1 MSIADLSVRRPVLAV
16 VSCLLLIVFGAIAF
30 TTLPLR
36 ELPDV
41 DRPIVGVDVNYRGA
55 SAQVVETTV
64 VRVIED
70 QLSGI
75 EGIDTINSSS
85 RDGRGSIN
93 IQFDLTRDLE
103 DAANDVRNA
112 IDRARGQLP
121 ADIDP
126 PVVTKQDADADPIIW
141 INLQSTELD
150 LVQLTDYA
158 ERNIIDRLST
168 LPGVA
173 NVRIGGSQRK
183 ALRIWLDTN
192 ALAARGLA
200 VTDVEDA
207 LRTQNIETPAGYVES
222 AERVYNV
229 RADRIFRTPEDFARM
244 AIGRRDTAGAVRL
257 GDVARIEIAPE
268 ETRRIFRGN
277 GVNQIGLGV
286 VRQSKSNAL
295 EVANAVRREIG
306 QITPNL
312 PPGTKA
318 VIAFDTTIFIEK
330 AIEKVW
336 ETLAEAIVLVV
347 LVIVLFLGSFRA
359 AAIPAAVIPVC
370 LIGSFALLAVLGFS
384 INLLTLLALVL
395 SIGLVVD
402 DSIVVLENIQRRM
415 DQYREPGPVAAMRGT
430 GQVFF
435 AVVATSAVLVAVFA
449 PLLFVGG
456 YVGRLFIE
464 LAVTVAGVVVISM
477 IASLTLTPMMCSK
490 MLRPVGEESAFV
502 RTVNGAIDAL
512 RRSYRAS
519 LDLALHAK
527 PAVFVLFA
535 VVLLGGWFITRQLP
549 SELTRPEDRG
559 NLLVSVQTPEGSG
572 FEYTKRVMDDVERV
586 LLSFVESK
594 EASRILVIAPSF
606 GDQGAN
612 RFSSGFGRVFLVDWA
627 ERERSGDEI
636 IGDMNRRLGEIPGA
650 IVRVSMQNPLTGG
663 GGGGA
668 NDVALVL
675 GGLDYP
681 ELADIADRVVARAR
695 DNPGLIRPRMNY
707 EPTNPR
713 AIVDIDRERAAALGV
728 SVQAIGRTLEATM
741 GARRVNTITERGR
754 EYYVY
759 LQAERAERSDLADL
773 TDKFVR
779 SETTGALVPL
789 SSVVAYKTVG
799 ETGERRRVDRLA
811 AVTIAATLAPGYA
824 MGDALDYLE
833 SVARAEIGR
842 QPIEIGYQGAAR
854 QFKES
859 TGAILFAFGF
869 ALLIVFLV
877 LAAQFESFVHP
888 LVIMLTVPLAVAGG
902 VFGLFVFDNSFNIYS
917 QIGLI
922 ILIALA
928 AKNGILLVEFA
939 NQLRD
944 EGRDIRTA
952 ILEAADLRLRP
963 ILMTSTA
970 TVIGAAP
977 LMFASGAGAESRQ
990 TIGVVIVF
998 GVTLATMLTLFVVPV
1013 FYDLLARFTKSP
1025 EAVAR
1030 EIEKFEAEQQA
1041 APKGQPAE

>member
-1 MSIADLSVRRPVLAV
+1 VSISDLSVRRPVLATV
-16 VSCLLLIVFGAIAF
+16 FCLLVIVFGAIAF

-41 DRPIVGVDVNYRGA
+41 DRPIVSVDVNYRGA

-75 EGIDTINSSS
+75 EGIDTISATS

-93 IQFDLTRDLE
+93 IEFDLSRDLE

-112 IDRARGQLP
+112 IDRSRGQLP
-121 ADIDP
+121 TDIDAP
-126 PVVTKQDADADPIIW
+126 IVSKQDADADPIIW
-141 INLQSTELD
+141 INLQSTNLD
-150 LVQLTDYA
+150 LVGLTDYA
-158 ERNIIDRLST
+158 ERNIVDRLST

-183 ALRIWLDTN
+183 ALRIWLDAD
-192 ALAARGLA
+192 ALAARGLT
-200 VTDVEDA
+200 VTDVETA
-207 LRTQNIETPAGYVES
+207 LRSQNIETPAGYVES
-222 AERVYNV
+222 QERLYNV
-229 RADRIFRTPEDFARM
+229 RTNRIFNTPEDFERM
-244 AIGRRDTAGAVRL
+244 SIGLRGGGAVRL
-257 GDVARIEIAPE
+257 GEVARVEIAPE
-268 ETRRIFRGN
+268 ETRRMFRGN

-295 EVANAVRREIG
+295 EVAQGVRRELAAVSA
-306 QITPNL
+306 NL
-312 PPGTKA
+312 PAGTKA
-318 VIAFDTTIFIEK
+318 VVAFDSTIFIDK
-330 AIEKVW
+330 AIGKVW
-336 ETLAEAIVLVV
+336 ETLAEAVLLVV
-347 LVIVLFLGSFRA
+347 LVIVLFLGSIRA

-370 LIGSFALLAVLGFS
+370 LIGSFALLAAFGFS

-415 DQYREPGPVAAMRGT
+415 DQYREPAPVAAMRGT
-430 GQVFF
+430 RQVFF

-477 IASLTLTPMMCSK
+477 VAALTLTPMMCSK
-490 MLRPVGEESAFV
+490 LLKPVKEEGRFV
-502 RTVNGAIDAL
+502 RVVGGVLDAV

-519 LDLALHAK
+519 LEGALKFK
-527 PAVFVLFA
+527 PAVFVMFAAVLF
-535 VVLLGGWFITRQLP
+535 GGFFVMRQLP

-572 FEYTKRVMDDVERV
+572 FEFTRRIMNDVERI
-586 LLSFVESK
+586 LLSYVESG
-594 EASRILVIAPSF
+594 EATRILVVSPGF

-612 RFSSGFGRVFLVDWA
+612 RFNSGFGRVFLADWD
-627 ERERSGDEI
+627 ERARSGDEI
-636 IGDMNRRLGEIPGA
+636 IGEMNRRFGEIPGA
-650 IVRVSMQNPLTGG
+650 VVRVSMQNPLSGG
-663 GGGGA
+663 GGGGGS
-668 NDVALVL
+668 NDVSIVL
-675 GGLDYP
+675 GGQDYP
-681 ELADIADRVVARAR
+681 ELADVAERVVGRLR

-728 SVQAIGRTLEATM
+728 SVQQIGRTLEATM
-741 GARRVNTITERGR
+741 GARRVNTITDRGR

-759 LQAERAERSDLADL
+759 LQAERDARSELTDLAN
-773 TDKFVR
+773 KYVR

-789 SSVVAYKTVG
+789 SAVATYKTVG
-799 ETGERRRVDRLA
+799 ETGERRRFDRLA
-811 AVTIAATLAPGYA
+811 AVTIAATLAPDYA
-824 MGDALDYLE
+824 IGDALDALE
-833 SVARAEIGR
+833 GAARAEIG
-842 QPIEIGYQGAAR
+842 QQNIVIGYQGAAK
-854 QFKES
+854 QFKDS

-888 LVIMLTVPLAVAGG
+888 LVIMLTVPLALAGG
-902 VFGLFVFDNSFNIYS
+902 IFGLFLFDNSFNIYS

-928 AKNGILLVEFA
+928 AKNGILIVEFA

-944 EGRDIRTA
+944 EGRNIREA
-952 ILEAADLRLRP
+952 ILEASDLRLRP
-963 ILMTSTA
+963 ILMTSLA
-970 TVIGAAP
+970 TVIGAVP
-977 LMFASGAGAESRQ
+977 LMLASGAGAESRQ
-990 TIGVVIVF
+990 TIGVVVVF
-998 GVTLATMLTLFVVPV
+998 GVTVATMLTLFVVPA
-1013 FYDLLARFTKSP
+1013 FYDLLARFTRSP

-1030 EIEKFEAEQQA
+1030 DIERFESEEA
-1041 APKGQPAE
+1041 AMKPAE

>member
-1 MSIADLSVRRPVLAV
+1 MSISDLSVRRPVLAV
-16 VSCLLLIVFGAIAF
+16 VFCLLVIVFGGIAF
-30 TTLPLR
+30 TSLPLR

-41 DRPIVGVDVNYRGA
+41 DRPVVGVDVSYRGA

-64 VRVIED
+64 VRIIED

-75 EGIDTINSSS
+75 EGIDTINSTS

-93 IQFDLTRDLE
+93 VEFDLSRDLE

-126 PVVTKQDADADPIIW
+126 PVVSKQDADADPIIW
-141 INLQSTELD
+141 INLQSTNLD

-158 ERNIIDRLST
+158 ERNIVDRLST

-173 NVRIGGSQRK
+173 SVRIGGSQRK
-183 ALRIWLDTN
+183 ALRIWLDAD
-192 ALAARGLA
+192 ALAARGLT

-207 LRTQNIETPAGYVES
+207 LRTQNLETPAGYVES

-229 RADRIFRTPEDFARM
+229 RTDRIFNTPEDFARM
-244 AIGRRDTAGAVRL
+244 AVGRGDNQGAVRL
-257 GDVARIEIAPE
+257 GDVARIELAPE
-268 ETRRIFRGN
+268 ETRRLFRGN
-277 GVNQIGLGV
+277 GANQIGLGV

-295 EVANAVRREIG
+295 DVAAAVRKELEVVRA
-306 QITPNL
+306 NL
-312 PPGTKA
+312 PSGTDA
-318 VIAFDTTIFIEK
+318 VVAFDTTVFIDK
-330 AIEKVW
+330 AIHKVW
-336 ETLAEAIVLVV
+336 ETLAEAIFLVV

-370 LIGSFALLAVLGFS
+370 LIGSFALLAACGFS

-402 DSIVVLENIQRRM
+402 DSIVVLENAQRRV
-415 DQYREPGPVAAMRGT
+415 DQYGEPAPVAAMRGT
-430 GQVFF
+430 RQVFF

-490 MLRPVGEESAFV
+490 MLRPVGDGTTFV
-502 RTVNGAIDAL
+502 RTVNSTLDVL

-527 PAVFVLFA
+527 PVVFALFGL
-535 VVLLGGWFITRQLP
+535 VIFGGWFVMQQLP

-559 NLLVSVQTPEGSG
+559 NLLINVQAPEGSG
-572 FEYTKRVMDDVERV
+572 FEYTRRIMDDVEKV
-586 LLSFVESK
+586 LLGYVERK
-594 EASRILVIAPSF
+594 EATRILVVAPGF

-612 RFSSGFGRVFLVDWA
+612 RFNSGLGRVFLADW
-627 ERERSGDEI
+627 EKRERSGDEI
-636 IGDMNRRLGEIPGA
+636 IGEMNRKMGEIPGA
-650 IVRVSMQNPLTGG
+650 VVRVSMQNPLAGG
-663 GGGGA
+663 GGG
-668 NDVALVL
+668 NDVSLVL
-675 GGLDYP
+675 GGQDYP
-681 ELADIADRVVARAR
+681 ELADIADRIVAKAR
-695 DNPGLIRPRMNY
+695 ENPQLIRPRMNY

-713 AIVDIDRERAAALGV
+713 AIVDIDLERAAALGV
-728 SVQAIGRTLEATM
+728 SVQTVGRTLEATM
-741 GARRVNTITERGR
+741 GARRVNTITDRGR

-759 LQAERAERSDLADL
+759 LQAERTERSDLSDL
-773 TDKFVR
+773 GDKFVR
-779 SETTGALVPL
+779 SDTTGALVPL
-789 SSVVAYKTVG
+789 SSVVTYKTVG
-799 ETGERRRVDRLA
+799 ETGERRRLDRLA
-811 AVTIAATLAPGYA
+811 AVSIAATLGPDYA

-833 SVARAEIGR
+833 GIARAEMGA
-842 QPIEIGYQGAAR
+842 QNVAIGYQGAAK
-854 QFKES
+854 QFKDS
-859 TGAILFAFGF
+859 TGAIVFAFGF

-877 LAAQFESFVHP
+877 LAAQFESFIHP
-888 LVIMLTVPLAVAGG
+888 LTIMMTVPLAVAGG
-902 VFGLFVFDNSFNIYS
+902 VFGLFMFDNSFNIYS

-944 EGRDIRTA
+944 EGREIREA
-952 ILEAADLRLRP
+952 ILEASDLRLRP
-963 ILMTSTA
+963 ILMTSIA
-970 TVIGAAP
+970 TVIGAVP
-977 LMFASGAGAESRQ
+977 LMIADGAGAESRQ

-998 GVTLATMLTLFVVPV
+998 GVTVATMMTLFVVPV
-1013 FYDLLARFTKSP
+1013 FYDMLARFTRSP
-1025 EAVAR
+1025 EAVAKD
-1030 EIEKFEAEQQA
+1030 IERYETEEAA
-1041 APKGQPAE
+1041 AQQPAE

>member
-1 MSIADLSVRRPVLAV
+1 MASISDLAVRRPVLATV
-16 VSCLLLIVFGAIAF
+16 FCLLVIVFGAIAF

-41 DRPIVGVDVNYRGA
+41 DRPIVSVDVSYRGS
-55 SAQVVETTV
+55 SALVVETTV

-75 EGIDTINSSS
+75 EGIDTISSNS

-93 IQFDLTRDLE
+93 IEFDLSRDLE

-112 IDRARGQLP
+112 IDRARGSLP

-141 INLQSTELD
+141 INLSSTQLD
-150 LVQLTDYA
+150 LVGLTDYA
-158 ERNIIDRLST
+158 ERNVVDRLST

-173 NVRIGGSQRK
+173 SVRVGGSQRK
-183 ALRIWLDTN
+183 ALRIWLDAN
-192 ALAARGLA
+192 ALAARSLT
-200 VTDVEDA
+200 VTDVEAA
-207 LRTQNIETPAGYVES
+207 LRSQNIETPAGYVES
-222 AERVYNV
+222 PERLYNL
-229 RADRIFRTPEDFARM
+229 RTNRIFNSPEDFRRM
-244 AIGRRDTAGAVRL
+244 AIADRDGTVVRL
-257 GDVARIEIAPE
+257 GDIARVELAPE
-268 ETRRIFRGN
+268 DTRRVFRGN
-277 GVNQIGLGV
+277 GENQIGLGV

-295 EVANAVRREIG
+295 EVAAAVRRELKA
-306 QITPNL
+306 ITPNL
-312 PPGTKA
+312 PAGMSA
-318 VIAFDTTIFIEK
+318 VIALDTTTFIDK
-330 AIEKVW
+330 AIGKVW
-336 ETLAEAIVLVV
+336 ETLAEAVFLVV

-370 LIGSFALLAVLGFS
+370 LVGAFALLAAFGFS

-415 DQYREPGPVAAMRGT
+415 DNYNEPAPVAAMRGT
-430 GQVFF
+430 RQVFF

-477 IASLTLTPMMCSK
+477 VASLTLTPMMCSK
-490 MLRPVGEESAFV
+490 LLKPVGDGGGFV
-502 RTVNGAIDAL
+502 RAVNGTLEAL
-512 RRSYRAS
+512 RRSYRNS
-519 LDLALHAK
+519 LDAALAFK
-527 PAVFVLFA
+527 PVVFALFA
-535 VVLLGGWFITRQLP
+535 AVLVGGWFMMQQLP

-559 NLLVSVQTPEGSG
+559 NLLVNIQTPEGSG
-572 FEYTKRVMDDVERV
+572 FEFTKRIVDDVERV
-586 LLSFVESK
+586 LLGYVESG
-594 EASRILVIAPSF
+594 EATRILVVAPGF

-612 RFSSGFGRVFLVDWA
+612 RFSSGFGRVFLADWD
-627 ERERSGDEI
+627 ERARSGDEI
-636 IGDMNRRLGEIPGA
+636 IGEMNRKMGEIPGA
-650 IVRVSMQNPLTGG
+650 VVRVSMQNPLA

-668 NDVALVL
+668 NDVSIVL
-675 GGLDYP
+675 GGQDYA
-681 ELADIADRVVARAR
+681 ELADVADRVVGRMR
-695 DNPGLIRPRMNY
+695 ENPNLIRPRMNY

-728 SVQAIGRTLEATM
+728 SVQEIGRTLEATM
-741 GARRVNTITERGR
+741 GARRVNTITDRGR
-754 EYYVY
+754 EYYVF
-759 LQAERAERSDLADL
+759 LQAERDERSELTDL
-773 TDKFVR
+773 TNKYAR
-779 SETTGALVPL
+779 SQTTGALVPL
-789 SSVVAYKTVG
+789 SAVVTYKTIG
-799 ETGERRRVDRLA
+799 ETGERRRLNRQA

-824 MGDALDYLE
+824 IGDALTTLE
-833 SVARAEIGR
+833 TAAKAEIGA
-842 QPIEIGYQGAAR
+842 QNITIGYQGAAK
-854 QFKES
+854 QFRDS
-859 TGAILFAFGF
+859 SGAIVFAFGF

-888 LVIMLTVPLAVAGG
+888 LVIMLTVPLAIAGG
-902 VFGLFVFDNSFNIYS
+902 VFGLYMFGNSFNIYS

-944 EGRDIRTA
+944 EGRDIREA
-952 ILEAADLRLRP
+952 ILEASDLRMRP
-963 ILMTSTA
+963 ILMTSIA

-977 LMFASGAGAESRQ
+977 LMIAHGAGAESRQ

-998 GVTLATMLTLFVVPV
+998 GVTVATMLTLFVVPV
-1013 FYDLLARFTKSP
+1013 FYDLLARFTRSP
-1025 EAVAR
+1025 EAVSR
-1030 EIEKFEAEQQA
+1030 DIERFESEESA
-1041 APKGQPAE
+1041 ALKPAE

>member
-1 MSIADLSVRRPVLAV
+1 MSISDLSIRRPVLATV
-16 VSCLLLIVFGAIAF
+16 FCLLVIVFGAIAF

-41 DRPIVGVDVNYRGA
+41 DRPVVGVDVSYRGA

-75 EGIDTINSSS
+75 EGIDSISASS

-93 IQFDLTRDLE
+93 IEFDLSRDLE

-121 ADIDP
+121 TDIDP

-141 INLQSTELD
+141 INLSSTNLD
-150 LVQLTDYA
+150 LVGLTDYA
-158 ERNIIDRLST
+158 ERNIVDRLST

-173 NVRIGGSQRK
+173 SVRIGGSQRK
-183 ALRIWLDTN
+183 ALRIWLDAD
-192 ALAARGLA
+192 ALAARGLT
-200 VTDVEDA
+200 VTDVEAA
-207 LRTQNIETPAGYVES
+207 LRSQNIETPAGYVES
-222 AERVYNV
+222 PERLYNV
-229 RADRIFRTPEDFARM
+229 RANRIFNTPEDFARM
-244 AIGRRDTAGAVRL
+244 SIGLRGGSAVRL
-257 GDVARIEIAPE
+257 GDVARVELAPE
-268 ETRRIFRGN
+268 ETRRLFRGN

-295 EVANAVRREIG
+295 EVAAGVRRELASVK
-306 QITPNL
+306 QNL
-312 PPGTKA
+312 PAGTDA
-318 VIAFDTTIFIEK
+318 VIAFDTTVFIDK
-330 AIEKVW
+330 AIGKVW
-336 ETLAEAIVLVV
+336 ETLAEAVLLVV

-370 LIGSFALLAVLGFS
+370 LVGAFALLALLGFS

-415 DQYREPGPVAAMRGT
+415 DQYREPAPVAAMRGT
-430 GQVFF
+430 RQVFF

-477 IASLTLTPMMCSK
+477 IAALTLTPMMCSK
-490 MLRPVGEESAFV
+490 LLKPVEDEGRFV
-502 RTVNGAIDAL
+502 RTVNGALDAI

-519 LDLALHAK
+519 LEGALNFK
-527 PAVFVLFA
+527 PAVIVLFA
-535 VVLLGGWFITRQLP
+535 AVVFGGWFTMGQMS
-549 SELTRPEDRG
+549 SELTQPEDRG
-559 NLLVSVQTPEGSG
+559 NLLVNVQTPEGSG
-572 FEYTKRVMDDVERV
+572 FEYTKRIMDDVERI
-586 LLSFVESK
+586 LLTFVESG
-594 EASRILVIAPSF
+594 EATRILVVSPGF

-612 RFSSGFGRVFLVDWA
+612 RFSSGFGRVFLADWDDRA
-627 ERERSGDEI
+627 RSGDEI
-636 IGDMNRRLGEIPGA
+636 IGDMNRQLGEIPGA
-650 IVRVSMQNPLTGG
+650 VVRVSMQNPLAGG

-668 NDVALVL
+668 NDVSIVL
-675 GGLDYP
+675 GGQDYP
-681 ELADIADRVVARAR
+681 ELADVAERVVSRMR

-707 EPTNPR
+707 EPTSPR
-713 AIVDIDRERAAALGV
+713 AVVDIDRERAASLGV
-728 SVQAIGRTLEATM
+728 SVQQIGRTLEATM
-741 GARRVNTITERGR
+741 GARRVNTITDRGR

-759 LQAERAERSDLADL
+759 LQAERDERSELGDLAN
-773 TDKFVR
+773 KYVR

-789 SSVVAYKTVG
+789 SAVASYRTVG
-799 ETGERRRVDRLA
+799 ETGERRRLNRLA
-811 AVTIAATLAPGYA
+811 AVTIAATLAPNYA
-824 MGDALDYLE
+824 IGDALDALE
-833 SVARAEIGR
+833 AAARAEIGN
-842 QPIEIGYQGAAR
+842 QNIVIGYQEAAK
-854 QFKES
+854 QFKDS

-902 VFGLFVFDNSFNIYS
+902 IFGLYIFGNSFNIYS

-928 AKNGILLVEFA
+928 AKNGILMVEFA

-944 EGRDIRTA
+944 EGRSVREA
-952 ILEAADLRLRP
+952 ILEASDLRLRP
-963 ILMTSTA
+963 ILMTSIA
-970 TVIGAAP
+970 TVIGAVP
-977 LMFASGAGAESRQ
+977 LMLAHGAGAESRQ

-998 GVTLATMLTLFVVPV
+998 GVTVATMLTLFVVPA
-1013 FYDLLARFTKSP
+1013 FYDLLARFTRSP

-1030 EIEKFEAEQQA
+1030 DIERFESEEA
-1041 APKGQPAE
+1041 AMKPAE

>member
-1 MSIADLSVRRPVLAV
+1 MASISDLSVRRPVLATV
-16 VSCLLLIVFGAIAF
+16 FCLLVIVFGAIAF

-41 DRPIVGVDVNYRGA
+41 DRPIVSVDVSYRGS

-75 EGIDTINSSS
+75 EGIDTISSNS

-93 IQFDLTRDLE
+93 IEFDLSRNLE

-121 ADIDP
+121 ADIDA

-141 INLQSTELD
+141 INLSSTQLD
-150 LVQLTDYA
+150 LVGLTDYA
-158 ERNIIDRLST
+158 ERNVVDRLST

-173 NVRIGGSQRK
+173 SVRVGGSQRK
-183 ALRIWLDTN
+183 ALRIWLDAN
-192 ALAARGLA
+192 ALAARSLT
-200 VTDVEDA
+200 VTDVETA
-207 LRTQNIETPAGYVES
+207 LRSQNIETPAGYVES
-222 AERVYNV
+222 RERLYNL
-229 RADRIFRTPEDFARM
+229 RTNRIFNSPEDFKRM
-244 AIGRRDTAGAVRL
+244 AIAERDGTVVRL
-257 GDVARIEIAPE
+257 GDIARVELAPE
-268 ETRRIFRGN
+268 DTRRVFRGN
-277 GVNQIGLGV
+277 GENQIGLGI

-295 EVANAVRREIG
+295 EVAAGVRKELEAIR
-306 QITPNL
+306 PNL
-312 PPGTKA
+312 PAGTNA
-318 VIAFDTTIFIEK
+318 VIALDTTTFIDK
-330 AIEKVW
+330 AIGKVW
-336 ETLAEAIVLVV
+336 ETLAEAVFLVV

-370 LIGSFALLAVLGFS
+370 LIGSFALLAAFGFS

-415 DQYREPGPVAAMRGT
+415 DHYNEPAPVAAMRGT
-430 GQVFF
+430 RQVFF

-477 IASLTLTPMMCSK
+477 VASLTLTPMMCSK
-490 MLRPVGEESAFV
+490 LLKPVGDEGGFV
-502 RTVNGAIDAL
+502 RTVNSTLNGL
-512 RRSYRAS
+512 RRSYRNS
-519 LDLALHAK
+519 LDAALAFK
-527 PAVFVLFA
+527 PAVFALFGAVLF
-535 VVLLGGWFITRQLP
+535 GGWFMMQQLP

-559 NLLVSVQTPEGSG
+559 NLLINVQTPEGSG
-572 FEYTKRVMDDVERV
+572 FEFTKRIMEDVERI
-586 LLSFVESK
+586 LLSYVESG
-594 EASRILVIAPSF
+594 EATRILVVAPGF

-612 RFSSGFGRVFLVDWA
+612 RFNSGLGRVFLADWD
-627 ERERSGDEI
+627 ERARSGDEI
-636 IGDMNRRLGEIPGA
+636 IGEMNRKMGEIPGA
-650 IVRVSMQNPLTGG
+650 VVRVSMQNPLAGG
-663 GGGGA
+663 NGG
-668 NDVALVL
+668 NDVSIVL
-675 GGLDYP
+675 GGQDYA
-681 ELADIADRVVARAR
+681 ELADVADRVVGRMR

-728 SVQAIGRTLEATM
+728 SVQEIGRTLEATM
-741 GARRVNTITERGR
+741 GARRVNTITDRGR
-754 EYYVY
+754 EYYVF
-759 LQAERAERSDLADL
+759 LQAERDERSELTDL
-773 TDKFVR
+773 TNKYAR
-779 SETTGALVPL
+779 SQTTGALVPL
-789 SSVVAYKTVG
+789 SAVVTYKTVG
-799 ETGERRRVDRLA
+799 ETGERRRLNRLA

-824 MGDALDYLE
+824 IGDALTSLE
-833 SVARAEIGR
+833 TAAKAEIGA
-842 QPIEIGYQGAAR
+842 QNITIGYQGAAK
-854 QFKES
+854 QFRDS
-859 TGAILFAFGF
+859 TGAIVFAFGF

-902 VFGLFVFDNSFNIYS
+902 VFGLFMFGNSFNIYS

-944 EGRDIRTA
+944 EGRDIRAA
-952 ILEAADLRLRP
+952 ILEAADLRMRP
-963 ILMTSTA
+963 ILMTSIA
-970 TVIGAAP
+970 TVIGAVP
-977 LMFASGAGAESRQ
+977 LMIAHGAGAESRQ

-998 GVTLATMLTLFVVPV
+998 GVTVATMLTLFVVPV
-1013 FYDLLARFTKSP
+1013 FYDLLARFTRSP
-1025 EAVAR
+1025 ESVAR
-1030 EIEKFEAEQQA
+1030 DIERFESEEDA
-1041 APKGQPAE
+1041 ALKPAE

>member
-1 MSIADLSVRRPVLAV
+1 MSISDLSVRRPVLAV
-16 VSCLLLIVFGAIAF
+16 VFCLLVIVFGAIAF
-30 TTLPLR
+30 SSLPLR

-41 DRPIVGVDVNYRGA
+41 DRPVVGVDVSYRGA

-64 VRVIED
+64 VRIIED

-75 EGIDTINSSS
+75 EGIDTITSAS

-93 IQFDLTRDLE
+93 IEFALSRNLE

-112 IDRARGQLP
+112 IDRSRGQLP
-121 ADIDP
+121 ADIDA
-126 PVVTKQDADADPIIW
+126 PVVSKQDADADPIIW
-141 INLQSTELD
+141 INLQSSNLD
-150 LVQLTDYA
+150 LVALTDYA
-158 ERNIIDRLST
+158 ERNIVDRLST

-173 NVRIGGSQRK
+173 SVRIGGSQRK
-183 ALRIWLDTN
+183 ALRVWLNAD
-192 ALAARGLA
+192 ALAARGLT

-229 RADRIFRTPEDFARM
+229 RTDRIFETPEDFARM

-257 GDVARIEIAPE
+257 GDVARIELAPE
-268 ETRRIFRGN
+268 ETRRLFRGN

-295 EVANAVRREIG
+295 DVAKAVRKELEAVRA
-306 QITPNL
+306 NL
-312 PPGTKA
+312 PSGTDA
-318 VIAFDTTIFIEK
+318 VVAFDTTVFIDK
-330 AIEKVW
+330 AIQKVW
-336 ETLAEAIVLVV
+336 ETLAEAVFLVIM
-347 LVIVLFLGSFRA
+347 VIVLFLGSFRA

-370 LIGSFALLAVLGFS
+370 LVGSFALLAAFGFS

-402 DSIVVLENIQRRM
+402 DSIVVLENVQRRL
-415 DQYREPGPVAAMRGT
+415 DRYGEPPAVAAMRGT
-430 GQVFF
+430 RQVFF

-490 MLRPVGEESAFV
+490 MLRPVGDGTPFV
-502 RTVNGAIDAL
+502 RGVNATLGAL
-512 RRSYRAS
+512 RKSYRAS
-519 LDLALHAK
+519 LDLALKAK
-527 PAVFVLFA
+527 PVVFALFGL
-535 VVLLGGWFITRQLP
+535 VIFGGWFVMQQLP

-559 NLLVSVQTPEGSG
+559 NLLVSMQAPEGSG
-572 FEYTKRVMDDVERV
+572 FEYTNRIMKDVEAV
-586 LLSFVESK
+586 LLSYVESK
-594 EASRILVIAPSF
+594 EATRILVVAPGF

-612 RFSSGFGRVFLVDWA
+612 RFNSGLGRVFLADWD
-627 ERERSGDEI
+627 ERARSGDEI
-636 IGDMNRRLGEIPGA
+636 IGEMNRKMGEIPGA
-650 IVRVSMQNPLTGG
+650 VVRVSMQNPLAGGSGG
-663 GGGGA
+663 GG

-681 ELADIADRVVARAR
+681 DLAEVADRIVAKSRE
-695 DNPGLIRPRMNY
+695 NPYLIRPRMNY

-713 AIVDIDRERAAALGV
+713 VIVDIDRERAASLGV
-728 SVQAIGRTLEATM
+728 SVQQVGRTLEATM
-741 GARRVNTITERGR
+741 GARRVNTITDRGR

-759 LQAERAERSDLADL
+759 LQAERSERSDLSDL
-773 TDKFVR
+773 GDKYVR
-779 SETTGALVPL
+779 SDTTGALVPL
-789 SSVVAYKTVG
+789 SSLVTYKTVG
-799 ETGERRRVDRLA
+799 ETGERRRLDRMA

-833 SVARAEIGR
+833 GAARAEIGT
-842 QPIEIGYQGAAR
+842 QNISVGYQGAAK

-859 TGAILFAFGF
+859 TGAIVFAFGF

-902 VFGLFVFDNSFNIYS
+902 VFGLFLFDNSFNIYS

-944 EGRDIRTA
+944 EGRDIREA
-952 ILEAADLRLRP
+952 ILEASDLRLRP
-963 ILMTSTA
+963 ILMTSIA
-970 TVIGAAP
+970 TVIGAVP
-977 LMFASGAGAESRQ
+977 LMVADGAGAESRQ

-998 GVTLATMLTLFVVPV
+998 GVTVATMLTLFVVPV
-1013 FYDLLARFTKSP
+1013 FYDILARFTRSP

-1030 EIEKFEAEQQA
+1030 EIEKFETEEGA
-1041 APKGQPAE
+1041 ARQPAE

>member
-1 MSIADLSVRRPVLAV
+1 MSISDLSVRRPVLAAV
-16 VSCLLLIVFGAIAF
+16 FCLLVIVFGGIAF
-30 TTLPLR
+30 TQLPLR

-41 DRPIVGVDVNYRGA
+41 DRPVVSVDVNYRGS

-75 EGIDTINSSS
+75 EGIDAINSTS

-93 IQFDLTRDLE
+93 IEFDLSRDLE

-121 ADIDP
+121 TDIDP
-126 PVVTKQDADADPIIW
+126 PVVSKQDADADPIIW
-141 INLQSTELD
+141 INLQSTNLD
-150 LVQLTDYA
+150 LVGLTDYA
-158 ERNIIDRLST
+158 ERNIVDRLST

-173 NVRIGGSQRK
+173 SVRIGGSQRK
-183 ALRIWLDTN
+183 ALRIWLDAD
-192 ALAARGLA
+192 ALAARALTVA
-200 VTDVEDA
+200 DVENA
-207 LRTQNIETPAGYVES
+207 LRSQNIETPAGYVES
-222 AERVYNV
+222 NERLYNV
-229 RADRIFRTPEDFARM
+229 RTDRIFNSPEDFERM
-244 AIGRRDTAGAVRL
+244 AIGGAADGVQVRL
-257 GDVARIEIAPE
+257 GDVARVEIAPE
-268 ETRRIFRGN
+268 ETRRMFRGN
-277 GVNQIGLGV
+277 GQNQIGLGV

-295 EVANAVRREIG
+295 EVANGVRREIEA
-306 QITPNL
+306 ISPNL
-312 PPGTKA
+312 PAGTSA
-318 VIAFDTTIFIEK
+318 VVAFDSTVFIAK

-336 ETLAEAIVLVV
+336 ETLAEAVFLVV

-370 LIGSFALLAVLGFS
+370 LVGAFALLAGFGFS

-415 DQYREPGPVAAMRGT
+415 DQYREPPAVAAMRGT
-430 GQVFF
+430 RQVFF

-490 MLRPVGEESAFV
+490 LLKPVENESRFV
-502 RTVNGAIDAL
+502 RVVNRTLDGL

-519 LDLALHAK
+519 LDVALQAK
-527 PAVFVLFA
+527 PVVFALFG
-535 VVLLGGWFITRQLP
+535 VVLVGGWFLMQQLP

-559 NLLVSVQTPEGSG
+559 NLLINVQTPEGSG
-572 FEYTKRVMDDVERV
+572 YEYTKRIMDDVERT
-586 LLSFVESK
+586 LLTYVESG
-594 EASRILVIAPSF
+594 EATRVLVVSPGF

-612 RFSSGFGRVFLVDWA
+612 RFNSGFSRVFLADWSDRA
-627 ERERSGDEI
+627 RSGDEI
-636 IGDMNRRLGEIPGA
+636 IGEMNRKLGEIPGA
-650 IVRVSMQNPLTGG
+650 VVRVSMQNPLAGG

-668 NDVALVL
+668 NDVSIVL
-675 GGLDYP
+675 GGQDYA
-681 ELADIADRVVARAR
+681 ELADVADRTVARLR
-695 DNPGLIRPRMNY
+695 DNPNIIRPRMNY

-728 SVQAIGRTLEATM
+728 SVQQIGRTLEATM
-741 GARRVNTITERGR
+741 GARRVNTITDRGR
-754 EYYVY
+754 EYYVF
-759 LQAERAERSDLADL
+759 LQAERDERSELTDL
-773 TDKFVR
+773 TNKYVR

-789 SSVVAYKTVG
+789 SAVATFKTVG
-799 ETGERRRVDRLA
+799 ETGERRRLDRLA
-811 AVTIAATLAPGYA
+811 AVTIAATLGPGYA
-824 MGDALDYLE
+824 IGDALEAME
-833 SVARAEIGR
+833 SAARAEIGA
-842 QPIEIGYQGAAR
+842 QNITIGYQGAAK
-854 QFKES
+854 QFRDS
-859 TGAILFAFGF
+859 TGAIVFAFAF

-902 VFGLFVFDNSFNIYS
+902 VFGLFLFDNSFNIYS

-928 AKNGILLVEFA
+928 AKNGILIVEFA

-944 EGRDIRTA
+944 EGRSIREA
-952 ILEAADLRLRP
+952 VLEASDLRLRP
-963 ILMTSTA
+963 ILMTSIA
-970 TVIGAAP
+970 TVIGAVP
-977 LMFASGAGAESRQ
+977 LMIASGAGAESRQ

-998 GVTLATMLTLFVVPV
+998 GVTVATMLTLFVVPV
-1013 FYDLLARFTKSP
+1013 FYDLLARFTRSP

-1030 EIEKFEAEQQA
+1030 DIERYESEEAA
-1041 APKGQPAE
+1041 ALKPAE

>member
-1 MSIADLSVRRPVLAV
+1 MSISDLSVRRPVLALV
-16 VSCLLLIVFGAIAF
+16 VCLLIIVFGGIAF

-41 DRPIVGVDVNYRGA
+41 DRPVVSVDVSYRGS

-85 RDGRGSIN
+85 RDGRGSISVE
-93 IQFDLTRDLE
+93 FDLSRDLE

-112 IDRARGQLP
+112 VDRARGQLP

-126 PVVTKQDADADPIIW
+126 PVVSKQDADADPIIW
-141 INLQSTELD
+141 INLQSTNLD
-150 LVQLTDYA
+150 LVGLTDYA
-158 ERNIIDRLST
+158 ERNIVDRLST

-173 NVRIGGSQRK
+173 SVRVGGSQRK
-183 ALRIWLDTN
+183 ALRIWLDAD
-192 ALAARGLA
+192 ALAARGLT
-200 VTDVEDA
+200 VNDVETA
-207 LRTQNIETPAGYVES
+207 LRSQNIETPAGYVES
-222 AERVYNV
+222 NERLYNV
-229 RADRIFRTPEDFARM
+229 RTDRIFNSPEDFARM
-244 AIGRRDTAGAVRL
+244 AIGQGEGAVVRL
-257 GDVARIEIAPE
+257 GDVARIELAPE
-268 ETRRIFRGN
+268 ETRRLFRGN
-277 GVNQIGLGV
+277 GNNQIGLGV

-295 EVANAVRREIG
+295 DVAAGVRKELEALS
-306 QITPNL
+306 PNL
-312 PPGTKA
+312 PPGTSA
-318 VIAFDTTIFIEK
+318 VVAIDTTVFIDK
-330 AIEKVW
+330 AIQKVW
-336 ETLAEAIVLVV
+336 ETLGEAVVLVV

-370 LIGSFALLAVLGFS
+370 LVGAFALLAGFGFS

-415 DQYREPGPVAAMRGT
+415 DVYREPPAVAAMRGT
-430 GQVFF
+430 RQVFF
-435 AVVATSAVLVAVFA
+435 AVVATTAVLVAVFA

-490 MLRPVGEESAFV
+490 LLKPVETENRFV
-502 RTVNGAIDAL
+502 RSVNGVLDVI
-512 RRSYRAS
+512 RRSYRTS
-519 LDLALHAK
+519 LDAALSFK

-535 VVLLGGWFITRQLP
+535 AVLAGGWFLTQQLP

-572 FEYTKRVMDDVERV
+572 YEYTKRIMDEVEQT
-586 LLSFVESK
+586 LLTYVESG
-594 EASRILVIAPSF
+594 EANRILVVAPGF

-612 RFSSGFGRVFLVDWA
+612 RFSSGFGRVFLVDWDK
-627 ERERSGDEI
+627 RDRTGDEI
-636 IGDMNRRLGEIPGA
+636 IGEMNRKLGEIPGA
-650 IVRVSMQNPLTGG
+650 VVRVSMQNPLSGG
-663 GGGGA
+663 GGGGGG
-668 NDVALVL
+668 DVSLVL
-675 GGLDYP
+675 GGQDYA
-681 ELADIADRVVARAR
+681 ELADVADRVVSRLR
-695 DNPGLIRPRMNY
+695 DNPNLIRPRMNY

-728 SVQAIGRTLEATM
+728 SVQQIGRTLEATM
-741 GARRVNTITERGR
+741 GARRVNTITDRGR

-759 LQAERAERSDLADL
+759 LQAERDERSELTDL
-773 TDKFVR
+773 TNKYVR

-789 SSVVAYKTVG
+789 SSVATFKTVG
-799 ETGERRRVDRLA
+799 ETGERRRFDRQA
-811 AVTIAATLAPGYA
+811 AVTINATLAPGYSI
-824 MGDALDYLE
+824 GTALTE
-833 SVARAEIGR
+833 IENAARAEIGA
-842 QPIEIGYQGAAR
+842 QNITLGYQGASK
-854 QFKES
+854 QFKDS
-859 TGAILFAFGF
+859 TGAIVFAFAF

-902 VFGLFVFDNSFNIYS
+902 VFGLYLFDNSFNIYS

-944 EGRDIRTA
+944 EGRNIRDA
-952 ILEAADLRLRP
+952 ILEASDLRLRP
-963 ILMTSTA
+963 ILMTSIA
-970 TVIGAAP
+970 TVIGAVP
-977 LMFASGAGAESRQ
+977 LMLADGAGAESRQ

-998 GVTLATMLTLFVVPV
+998 GVTVATMLTLFVVPV
-1013 FYDLLARFTKSP
+1013 FYDLLARFTRSP

-1030 EIEKFEAEQQA
+1030 DIERYESEEAA
-1041 APKGQPAE
+1041 LKPAE

>member
-1 MSIADLSVRRPVLAV
+1 MSISDLSVRRPVLAAV
-16 VSCLLLIVFGAIAF
+16 FCLLVIVFGAIAF

-41 DRPIVGVDVNYRGA
+41 DRPVVSVDVSYRGA

-75 EGIDTINSSS
+75 EGVDTISANS

-93 IQFDLTRDLE
+93 VEFELSRDLE

-112 IDRARGQLP
+112 VDRARGQLP
-121 ADIDP
+121 VDIDP
-126 PVVTKQDADADPIIW
+126 PVVSKQDADADPIIW
-141 INLQSTELD
+141 INLSSSELD
-150 LVQLTDYA
+150 LLELTDYA
-158 ERNIIDRLST
+158 ERNLVDRLST

-173 NVRIGGSQRK
+173 SVRVGGSQRK
-183 ALRIWLDTN
+183 ALRIWLDAD
-192 ALAARGLA
+192 ALAARQLT
-200 VTDVEDA
+200 VNDVEAA
-207 LRTQNIETPAGYVES
+207 LRSQNIETPAGYVES
-222 AERVYNV
+222 QERLYNV
-229 RADRIFRTPEDFARM
+229 RADRIYNSPEEFARM
-244 AIGRRDTAGAVRL
+244 AVGQRNGAVVRL
-257 GDVARIEIAPE
+257 GDVARIEVAPDD
-268 ETRRIFRGN
+268 TRRMFRGN
-277 GVNQIGLGV
+277 GLNQIGLGV

-295 EVANAVRREIG
+295 EVAEGVRRELAAFR
-306 QITPNL
+306 PNL
-312 PPGTKA
+312 PEGTDA
-318 VIAFDTTIFIEK
+318 VVAFDSTVFIDK
-330 AIEKVW
+330 AIGKVW
-336 ETLAEAIVLVV
+336 ETLAEAILLVV
-347 LVIVLFLGSFRA
+347 AVIVLFLGSFRA

-370 LIGSFALLAVLGFS
+370 LIGAFALLAVFGFS

-415 DQYREPGPVAAMRGT
+415 DQYREPAAVAAMRGT
-430 GQVFF
+430 RQVFF
-435 AVVATSAVLVAVFA
+435 AVVATSVVLVAVFA

-464 LAVTVAGVVVISM
+464 LAVTVAGVVLISM
-477 IASLTLTPMMCSK
+477 IAALTLTPMMCSK
-490 MLRPVGEESAFV
+490 LLKPVEGESRFV
-502 RTVNGAIDAL
+502 RIVNATLGGL
-512 RRSYRAS
+512 SRSYRAS
-519 LDLALHAK
+519 LQAALAFK

-535 VVLLGGWFITRQLP
+535 VVLFGGWFVAQQLP

-559 NLLVSVQTPEGSG
+559 NLLVNVQTPEGSG
-572 FEYTKRVMDDVERV
+572 FEYTKRIMDDVERV
-586 LLSFVESK
+586 LLTYVQSG
-594 EASRILVIAPSF
+594 EATRILVVSPGF

-612 RFSSGFGRVFLVDWA
+612 RFNSGFGRVFLADWD
-627 ERERSGDEI
+627 ERARSGDAI
-636 IGDMNRRLGEIPGA
+636 IGEMNRKLGEIPGA
-650 IVRVSMQNPLTGG
+650 VVRVSMQNPLAGG
-663 GGGGA
+663 GGGGGS
-668 NDVALVL
+668 NDVSIVL
-675 GGLDYP
+675 GGQDYE
-681 ELADIADRVVARAR
+681 ELADVADRVVARMR
-695 DNPGLIRPRMNY
+695 DNPNLIRPRMNY

-728 SVQAIGRTLEATM
+728 SVQQIGRTLEATM
-741 GARRVNTITERGR
+741 GARRVNTITDRGR

-759 LQAERAERSDLADL
+759 LQAERDERSNLDDL
-773 TDKFVR
+773 TNKYVR

-789 SSVVAYKTVG
+789 SAVVSFKTVG
-799 ETGERRRVDRLA
+799 ETGERRRLDRLA

-824 MGDALDYLE
+824 MGDALEALE
-833 SVARAEIGR
+833 TAARTEIGR
-842 QPIEIGYQGAAR
+842 QNITIGYQGAAK
-854 QFKES
+854 QFRDS

-902 VFGLFVFDNSFNIYS
+902 VFGLFLLDNSFNIYS

-928 AKNGILLVEFA
+928 AKNGILIVEFA

-963 ILMTSTA
+963 ILMTSLA
-970 TVIGAAP
+970 TVIGAVP
-977 LMFASGAGAESRQ
+977 LMLADGAGAEARQ

-998 GVTLATMLTLFVVPV
+998 GVTLATMLTLFVVPT
-1013 FYDLLARFTKSP
+1013 FYDILARFTRSP
-1025 EAVAR
+1025 ESVAR
-1030 EIEKFEAEQQA
+1030 DIERFESEEA
-1041 APKGQPAE
+1041 AMKPAE